1 MNKKLKERIDQWNK
15 IKYGDDSNRIII
27 CTLKQNNGYTWKQ
40 EADDMIEE
48 YNRGTV
54 TTAPKIKE

>member
-27 CTLKQNNGYTWKQ
+27 CTLKPK
-40 EADDMIEE
+40 
-48 YNRGTV
+48 GTV